1 MSSESNPESKY
12 DQLQSLIPYISK
24 YKIKIFLGF
33 IFILLTNI
41 VAVIQPIYIKKA
53 IDSLETVST
62 EKALIYYA
70 LSLLGIA
77 FLEGVFLFFMR
88 QTIIVMSR
96 YVEYDL
102 RNDFFAHL
110 QKMSIRFFHRHP
122 TGDLMARA
130 TNDLNAVR
138 ALVGPGIMY
147 LVNTTIR
154 LIGTLVVM
162 LSINNRLTFFA
173 LLPFPIMVYVVAKM
187 MIRIHDSFKRSQEL
201 YSEITTHAQE
211 NISGIRIVKVYIQ
224 EEFEKQRFARL
235 NQKYVQERLS
245 LAKTRALLWGSMG
258 FIAGL
263 GILIVLWIGGNLV
276 VSDTISIGDLTAF
289 FTLFTQLT
297 WPMVALGWVINLTQ
311 QGIASMARINEIMH
325 IEPEIDLNPNGI
337 KPGKIAGKIEFKSVS
352 FSYNSVPVLREINL
366 HINPGTTLAIVG
378 RTGTGKSTLANLI
391 PRLLQPTSGEIL
403 IDDVPIENFALAGLR
418 RNIGYV
424 PQETFLFSE
433 TIAENIA
440 FGIEN
445 VMPEDIKKAG
455 ILSQVHKDILQF
467 PKQYDTMLGERG
479 INISG
484 GQKQRTAISRAI
496 IRNPAILIL
505 DDALS
510 AVDTYTEEKILRELR
525 KELANRTNIIISH
538 RISTIQDADHII
550 VLEDGTIAEQGTH
563 DSLLAQDGLYA
574 NLYQM
579 QLLEES
585 LEEV

>member
-1 MSSESNPESKY
+1 MSPEANPESKF
-12 DQLQSLIPYISK
+12 DQLRSLFPYLSK
-24 YKIKIFLGF
+24 YKFKIFLGF

-53 IDSLETVST
+53 IDSLETVSS
-62 EKALIYYA
+62 EKALIFYA

-110 QKMSIRFFHRHP
+110 QKISIRFFHRHP

-147 LVNTTIR
+147 FVNTTIR

-162 LSINNRLTFFA
+162 LSINHMLTFFA

-201 YSEITTHAQE
+201 YAEITTHAQE
-211 NISGIRIVKVYIQ
+211 NISGIRIVKAYIQ
-224 EEFEKQRFARL
+224 EEFEKQRFAVL
-235 NQKYVQERLS
+235 NQKYVNERLS
-245 LAKTRALLWGSMG
+245 LAKTRSLLWGCMG

-263 GILIVLWIGGNLV
+263 GVLIVLWIGGNLV
-276 VSDTISIGDLTAF
+276 AKGTISIGDLTAF

-311 QGIASMARINEIMH
+311 QGVASMARINEIMH
-325 IEPEIDLNPNGI
+325 IEPEIDLNSNGR
-337 KPGKIAGKIEFKSVS
+337 KPEKIAGEIEFKNVN
-352 FSYNSVPVLREINL
+352 FSYDATPVLCDLNL
-366 HINPGTTLAIVG
+366 HIKPGTTLAIVG
-378 RTGTGKSTLANLI
+378 RTGSGKSTLANLI
-391 PRLLQPTSGEIL
+391 PRLLQPTGGEIL
-403 IDDVPIENFALAGLR
+403 IDGIPIEQLSLAELR

-433 TIAENIA
+433 SIAENIA
-440 FGIEN
+440 FGVEEALPEEIEN
-445 VMPEDIKKAG
+445 AG
-455 ILSQVHKDILQF
+455 KLSQVHEDILQF
-467 PKQYDTMLGERG
+467 AKQYDTMLGERG

-496 IRNPAILIL
+496 IRDPAILIL

-510 AVDTYTEEKILRELR
+510 AVDTYTEENILRELR
-525 KELANRTNIIISH
+525 KELVNRTNIIISH

-550 VLEDGTIAEQGTH
+550 VLENGAIVEQGDH
-563 DSLLAQDGLYA
+563 EALLQQNGLYA

-585 LEEV
+585 LEEL